1 MFSLTYWVNNFCIFA
16 MKLSYRTKKL
26 EKSLTTDKGLAKS
39 YGKLAKKIK
48 QRRIQLESADNL
60 AVLATMPVL
69 RLHPYTGKGK
79 GTWSIDIQEN
89 WRILFTI
96 DHNPVP
102 FLEHG
107 GVDLQAITIIRIESV
122 EDPH

>member
-1 MFSLTYWVNNFCIFA
+1 ME
-16 MKLSYRTKKL
+16 LSYKTNKL

-60 AVLATMPVL
+60 EAISKLPVL
-69 RLHPYTGKGK
+69 RLHQHTGKGK

-89 WRILFTI
+89 WRILFEI
-96 DHNPVP
+96 DQDPIP
-102 FLEHG
+102 SLEDG
-107 GVDLQAITIIRIESV
+107 GVDLKAITIICVTSV

>member
-1 MFSLTYWVNNFCIFA
+1 ME
-16 MKLSYRTKKL
+16 LSYKTNKL

-60 AVLATMPVL
+60 ETISKLPVL
-69 RLHPYTGKGK
+69 RLHQHTGKGK

-89 WRILFTI
+89 WRILFEI
-96 DHNPVP
+96 DQDPIP
-102 FLEHG
+102 SLEDG
-107 GVDLQAITIIRIESV
+107 GVDLKAITIICVTSV

>member
-1 MFSLTYWVNNFCIFA
+1 ME
-16 MKLSYRTKKL
+16 LSYKTKKL

-48 QRRIQLESADNL
+48 QRRIQLESAENL
-60 AVLATMPVL
+60 EVISKLPVL
-69 RLHPYTGKGK
+69 RLHQHIGKGK

-89 WRILFTI
+89 WRILFIINQDPIPT
-96 DHNPVP
+96 
-102 FLEHG
+102 LEDG
-107 GVDLQAITIIRIESV
+107 GVDLKAITIICVTSV

>member
-1 MFSLTYWVNNFCIFA
+1 ME
-16 MKLSYRTKKL
+16 LSYKTNKL

-39 YGKLAKKIK
+39 YGNLAKKIK

-60 AVLATMPVL
+60 EAISKLPVL
-69 RLHPYTGKGK
+69 RLHQHTGKGK

-89 WRILFTI
+89 WRILFEI
-96 DHNPVP
+96 DQDPIP
-102 FLEHG
+102 SLEDG
-107 GVDLQAITIIRIESV
+107 GVNLKAITIICVTSV

>member
-1 MFSLTYWVNNFCIFA
+1 ME
-16 MKLSYRTKKL
+16 LSYKTNKL

-39 YGKLAKKIK
+39 FGKLAKKIK

-60 AVLATMPVL
+60 EAISKLPVL
-69 RLHPYTGKGK
+69 RLHQHIGKGK

-89 WRILFTI
+89 WRILFEI
-96 DHNPVP
+96 DQDPIP
-102 FLEHG
+102 TLENG
-107 GVDLQAITIIRIESV
+107 GVDLKAITIICVTSV